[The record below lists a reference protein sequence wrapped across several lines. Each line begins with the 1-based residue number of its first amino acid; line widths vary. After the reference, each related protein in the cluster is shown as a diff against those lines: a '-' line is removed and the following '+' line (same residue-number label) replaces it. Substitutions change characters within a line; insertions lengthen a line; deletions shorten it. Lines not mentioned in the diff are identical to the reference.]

1 MNPCRIIIADD
12 HKLLRQGIKSIIEGM
27 DDIKVVGEADDGL
40 ELLDLV
46 KRISPLPDIIILD
59 LSMPNLRGFEAAY
72 EIKSTNPEISIL
84 VLSMHREKEYIYRAF
99 SAGASGYL
107 LKEDTDTELFHAID
121 TIRKGGVY
129 LSPLLQNEITA
140 DLAEIGKGS
149 FKPFEENLTTR
160 EKEVLKLIAEGK
172 SNRVIAQMLFISV
185 RTVEHHRASIMKK
198 LDLKTTADVVKYAIR
213 KGYTTPQT

>member
-1 MNPCRIIIADD
+1 
-12 HKLLRQGIKSIIEGM
+12 
-27 DDIKVVGEADDGL
+27 
-40 ELLDLV
+40 
-46 KRISPLPDIIILD
+46 
-59 LSMPNLRGFEAAY
+59 
-72 EIKSTNPEISIL
+72 
-84 VLSMHREKEYIYRAF
+84 EKEYIYRAF

-129 LSPLLQNEITA
+129 LSPLLQKEITA

-149 FKPFEENLTTR
+149 FRPFEENLTTR

-172 SNRVIAQMLFISV
+172 SNKAIAQMLFISV

-198 LDLKTTADVVKYAIR
+198 LNHAIR